1 MYAAYLY
8 YITTAVS
15 SVPSLSCTLGR
26 VAYNR
31 TIVHLLHTIVPFALS
46 CIAYDVLCVA
56 YTHTLVCVL

>member
-1 MYAAYLY
+1 MHAAYLY

-31 TIVHLLHTIVPFALS
+31 AIIHVLHTIVPLVLS
-46 CIAYDVLCVA
+46 CIAYSVLCVA
-56 YTHTLVCVL
+56 YTLIH